1 MNSIL
6 KNKLLNN
13 KRVAVLGAGI
23 SGLSASRL
31 LKKLNAK
38 VFISDKNK
46 KVNLKEVKKNSSNH
60 ELGVHSEKIL
70 DNELIVIS
78 PGIPQDLTIFKK
90 AKSKK
95 IPVISEIELSSWFTN
110 LPIIAIT
117 GSNGKTTTMKLLQN
131 IFNQTNLN
139 VFISG
144 NIGIPFSKI
153 VLNNIEKNIRS
164 GVHIVEVSS
173 FQLENIIDFRPNI
186 AIVLNISEDHL
197 DRYGSMKNYIKAK
210 MKISLNMTSKDT
222 LIFNLNNSI
231 IKENIKTNAKL
242 VGFSSTKID
251 NNLFF
256 LKDKKIF
263 NSKKIKLIDFK
274 EINLIGDHNLENI
287 LAAATAS
294 KVFHIS
300 IEKIRI
306 GIAIT
311 RAVKYRLEKVNTIN
325 NITFYND
332 SKSTNVDSLIVAI
345 NSFNKNLFLILGG
358 RDKGG
363 DFKKINFH
371 LREKV
376 KQIIIFGES
385 KELIE
390 KQIKEIIP
398 IYKVNSIKEAI
409 EFSFKNAKSGDSIL
423 LSPGCSSFDTY
434 KNFEDRGKDFNNNVK
449 MLAK

>member
-13 KRVAVLGAGI
+13 KKVAVLGAGA

-46 KVNLKEVKKNSSNH
+46 KVNLKEVKKNSTNY

-78 PGIPQDLTIFKK
+78 PGISQESTIFKQ
-90 AKSKK
+90 AKLKK
-95 IPVISEIELSSWFTN
+95 IPVISEIELSSWFTD

-117 GSNGKTTTMKLLQN
+117 GSNGKTTTMKLLEN
-131 IFNQTNLN
+131 IFNQSNINT
-139 VFISG
+139 FISG

-153 VLNNIEKNIRS
+153 VLNNIEKNINS
-164 GVHIVEVSS
+164 GVHIIEVSS

-186 AIVLNISEDHL
+186 AIILNISEDHL
-197 DRYGSMKNYIKAK
+197 DRYGSMKNYINAK
-210 MKISLNMTSKDT
+210 MKITLNMTSKDK
-222 LIFNLNNSI
+222 LIFNSNDSF
-231 IKENIKTNAKL
+231 IKQNLHTNAKL
-242 VGFSSTKID
+242 FGFSSTKKD
-251 NNLFF
+251 NSLFF
-256 LKDKKIF
+256 LKEKQIF
-263 NSKKIKLIDFK
+263 NSNKIKLIDFK
-274 EINLIGDHNLENI
+274 EINLLGNHNLENI

-294 KVFHIS
+294 KIFNIS

-306 GIAIT
+306 GIAKT
-311 RAVKYRLEKVNTIN
+311 RPVRYRLEKVNKIK

-345 NSFNKNLFLILGG
+345 NSFKKNLFLILGG

-371 LREKV
+371 LKGKV
-376 KQIIIFGES
+376 KQLIIFGES

-398 IYKVNSIKEAI
+398 IHKVNSIREAI
-409 EFSFKNAKSGDSIL
+409 HFGFKNAKSGDSIL
-423 LSPGCSSFDTY
+423 LSPGCSSFDLY

-449 MLAK
+449 RLV